1 MSENKYER
9 GKKIRRAVLGD
20 VHVDRSLADKT
31 AFDADFQR
39 LLTETAWGDV
49 WARTGLDRRT
59 RHLITLAILAAL
71 GREAELALHI
81 RATPN
86 TGVTPDDL
94 KEVLMQVAIYG
105 GVPAANTGFS
115 IAKKILFSPDSRE
128 EADNP

>member
-9 GKKIRRAVLGD
+9 GMKIRRAVLGNE
-20 VHVDRSLADKT
+20 HVDRSLADKS
-31 AFDADFQR
+31 AFDADFQQ

-49 WARTGLDRRT
+49 WSRPGLDRRT
-59 RHLITLAILAAL
+59 RHLVTLAILAAL

-86 TGVTPDDL
+86 TGVTPEDL

-115 IAKKILFSPDSRE
+115 IARNILESSE
-128 EADNP
+128 SKGKADPT